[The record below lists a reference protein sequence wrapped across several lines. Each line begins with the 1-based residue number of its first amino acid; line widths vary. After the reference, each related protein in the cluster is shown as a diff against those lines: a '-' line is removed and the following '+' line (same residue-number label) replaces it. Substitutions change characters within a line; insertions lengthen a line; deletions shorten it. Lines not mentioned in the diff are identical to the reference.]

1 MTPVSILSVLLIIGF
16 GTYMIYTYRKMKNA
30 PEVESNSAIFEL
42 SDMNFAAH
50 VKNGVTLVD
59 FWASWCMPCKMM
71 APILNEVAD
80 ELGSTAKVAKLDVQ
94 IHQAS
99 LAKYG
104 VRNIPTMILFK
115 NGKEI
120 NRFVGVK
127 QKSFLV
133 SEINKVKYPCHD
145 VC

>member
-1 MTPVSILSVLLIIGF
+1 MNTVTIVTILLIIGF
-16 GTYMIYTYRKMKNA
+16 IAYIYFSYRKIKNT
-30 PEVESNSAIFEL
+30 PEVESNSAIIEL
-42 SDMNFAAH
+42 SDINFANH
-50 VKNGVTLVD
+50 VKTGVTLVD

-71 APILNEVAD
+71 SPILNEVAD
-80 ELGSTAKVAKLDVQ
+80 ELGTSAKVAKLDVET
-94 IHQAS
+94 HRAS
-99 LAKYG
+99 SAKYG

-133 SEINKVKYPCHD
+133 SEINKIK
-145 VC
+145 

>member
-1 MTPVSILSVLLIIGF
+1 MTLTLIVTGF
-16 GTYMIYTYRKMKNA
+16 LIVGLGSYMYYTFKKIKNT
-30 PEVESNSAIFEL
+30 PEVEMHSSIQEL
-42 SDMNFAAH
+42 SDMNFAAQ
-50 VKNGVTLVD
+50 VKSGVTLVD

-80 ELGSTAKVAKLDVQ
+80 EIGERAKVAKLNVEN
-94 IHQAS
+94 HRSAS
-99 LAKYG
+99 AKYG

-127 QKSFLV
+127 TKSFLV
-133 SEINKVKYPCHD
+133 SEINKVK
-145 VC
+145 

>member
-1 MTPVSILSVLLIIGF
+1 M
-16 GTYMIYTYRKMKNA
+16 YYTFKKIKNT
-30 PEVESNSAIFEL
+30 PEVEMHSSIQEL
-42 SDMNFAAH
+42 SDMNFAAQ
-50 VKNGVTLVD
+50 VKSGVTLVD

-80 ELGSTAKVAKLDVQ
+80 EIGERAKVAKLNVEN
-94 IHQAS
+94 HRSAS
-99 LAKYG
+99 AKYG

-127 QKSFLV
+127 TKSFLV
-133 SEINKVKYPCHD
+133 SEINKVK
-145 VC
+145 